1 MNKDSIDKRKKMRK
15 FVGFLTMMVLSL
27 NLIQAQSVDAK
38 AVLDKMSATYKAM
51 PGFEVSFV
59 QKVMNES
66 EVSDAFSGTAAVS
79 KEKFL
84 LKLSSQHI
92 YSNGPI
98 LWTYLV
104 DAQELTISN
113 FDPEDGFINP
123 ANVYDIYKEGFNY
136 KYINT
141 QNLKGEMVDVIELI
155 STDEDSDYTKVVMY
169 IGQKDSYLKAWDMVD
184 YDDITTAFEVSA
196 FKPNMNY
203 PEKYFEFDEAK
214 NEVKHKEDL
223 RN

>member
-1 MNKDSIDKRKKMRK
+1 MRK
-15 FVGFLTMMVLSL
+15 FVGLFLVLVVSLSL
-27 NLIQAQSVDAK
+27 AYGQNSDPKSI
-38 AVLDKMSATYKAM
+38 LDKMSATYKAM

-104 DAQELTISN
+104 DAEELTIAN

-123 ANVYDIYKEGFNY
+123 ANVYDIYKEGFTY
-136 KYINT
+136 KYINSE
-141 QNLKGEMVDVIELI
+141 NMKGELVDVIELI

-169 IGQKDSYLKAWDMVD
+169 IGQKDSYLKAWDMID
-184 YDDITTAFEVSA
+184 YDEITTSFEVSE

-203 PEKYFEFDEAK
+203 AEKYFEFDETK
-214 NEVKHKEDL
+214 HVVKHKEDL

>member
-1 MNKDSIDKRKKMRK
+1 MRR
-15 FVGFLTMMVLSL
+15 FVGFILVMLVMSFSVLYGQNTDPKS
-27 NLIQAQSVDAK
+27 I
-38 AVLDKMSATYKAM
+38 LDKMSETYKAM
-51 PGFEVSFV
+51 PGFEVSFE

-66 EVSDAFSGTAAVS
+66 EVSDAFAGVASVS

-104 DAQELTISN
+104 DAQELTIAN

-123 ANVYDIYKEGFNY
+123 ANVYDIYKEGFDY
-136 KYINT
+136 KLIRSE
-141 QNLKGEMVDVIELI
+141 NLGGEIVNVVELI
-155 STDEDSDYTKVVMY
+155 STDEDSEYTKVVMY
-169 IGQKDSYLKAWDMVD
+169 IGQKDNYLKAWDMVD
-184 YDDITTAFEVSA
+184 YDDITTAFVVSA
-196 FKPNMNY
+196 FKPDINF
-203 PEKYFEFDEAK
+203 PENYFEFDETK
-214 NEVKHKEDL
+214 NVVKHKEDL